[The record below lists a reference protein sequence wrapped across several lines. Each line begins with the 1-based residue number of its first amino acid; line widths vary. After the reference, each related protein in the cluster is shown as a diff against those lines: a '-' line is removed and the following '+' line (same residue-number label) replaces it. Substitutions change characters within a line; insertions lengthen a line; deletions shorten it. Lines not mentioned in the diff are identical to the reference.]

1 MYLSPK
7 EMEVLRSLAREY
19 ADIAAL
25 EAQSERRR
33 LWYKL
38 NDEKME
44 RPLVLIDQIP
54 WHEMDV
60 DGLLTNLID
69 DPYWREVETELRRL
83 IYRWRYM
90 KADMVVNP
98 YITLPRPIRNS
109 GWGIVADVEKLSLDG
124 KNDVVA
130 QHYGNQIQSM
140 DDVERIQMPTVTLD
154 KEEEAQI
161 LQYAETLF
169 AGIIPVRMAGVSMHL
184 GIWDTITT
192 WMGVENCY
200 MALMDEPELI
210 HALMGKLTRGLVHQ
224 IDQMNEQGL
233 FDVYTNLCHCSQTF
247 TKELPRKEFDE
258 RKPQS
263 KDAWAFGLA
272 QLFSSVAPAIT
283 DEFEAAYMKD
293 VFPYFG
299 AIYYGCCDRLD
310 DRLDVVDKMPNIRKV
325 SCSPWND
332 KERFARGINPKY
344 VMSNKPNPAF
354 LATQRLDEEI
364 VRADVRATIVAAKRN
379 GLNLEFI
386 MKDISTVCYQPQKL
400 WRWVEI
406 AQEEAARWE
415 EIKE

>member
-1 MYLSPK
+1 MHLSPK
-7 EMEVLRSLAREY
+7 EMEVLRSLAREV

-25 EAQSERRR
+25 SEQDERRR
-33 LWYKL
+33 LWFKL

-44 RPLVLIDQIP
+44 RPLILVDQIP

-60 DGLLTNLID
+60 DGLLTILVG
-69 DPYWREVETELRRL
+69 DPYWRAVETELRRL

-98 YITLPRPIRNS
+98 YITLPRPIKNT
-109 GWGIVADVEKLSLDG
+109 GWGIDADVERLMLDTE
-124 KNDVVA
+124 NDVVA
-130 QHYGNQIQSM
+130 QHYENQIKSM
-140 DDVERIQMPTVTLD
+140 DDVERIQMPTITLD
-154 KEEEAQI
+154 EKAESEI
-161 LQYAETLF
+161 IQYAETIF
-169 AGIIPVRMAGVSMHL
+169 DGIIPFRMTGQCMHL

-210 HALMGKLTRGLVHQ
+210 HALMKKLTRGLIHQ

-233 FDVYTNLCHCSQTF
+233 FDIYTNLCHCSQTF
-247 TKELPRKEFDE
+247 TRDLPGEGFDE
-258 RKPQS
+258 SRPQS
-263 KDAWAFGLA
+263 KNAWAFGLA

-283 DEFEAAYMKD
+283 DEFEAAYMREI
-293 VFPYFG
+293 FPYFG

-310 DRLDVVDKMPNIRKV
+310 DRLDIVEKMPNIRKV

-332 KERFARGINPKY
+332 KERFARMLNPKY

-354 LATQRLDEEI
+354 LATPKLNEDV
-364 VRADVRATIVAAKRN
+364 VRGDVRATIAAAKH
-379 GLNLEFI
+379 GGVNLELI
-386 MKDISTVCYQPQKL
+386 LKDISTTCYQPQKL

-406 AQEEAARWE
+406 AQEEAIRWE
-415 EIKE
+415 GIS